1 MIPVPELGPGRTRSS
16 FRSRTFGP
24 RNPMMKIMGIGLSVR
39 WWWPTSPGRGPVME
53 TMSDSPAAARQIVS
67 WWPVTRLLSSISL
80 AVLCGGCEAP
90 RARQPDPTAPPWTLT
105 TSTIPG
111 PGADLP
117 AELNSARAA
126 AMAVVT
132 MPPVS
137 DAWTRREI
145 RLHAALYEAA
155 YHTRLADAADRF
167 LLDEAQ
173 AAPIDLLPITL
184 REFRLRVLSALVGLG
199 HQVAWARWES
209 DPPGSS
215 YEPFPHSRVPATH
228 LGFRVIERVD
238 EQATIIAEVTAHTPG
253 GRRSARRRVTCI
265 WDGVDWSITP
275 RGLRMVW

>member
-1 MIPVPELGPGRTRSS
+1 MEAMSDQVPQPRQTTSWSPITRS
-16 FRSRTFGP
+16 
-24 RNPMMKIMGIGLSVR
+24 
-39 WWWPTSPGRGPVME
+39 
-53 TMSDSPAAARQIVS
+53 
-67 WWPVTRLLSSISL
+67 LSSISL
-80 AVLCGGCEAP
+80 AVLWGGCEAP
-90 RARQPDPTAPPWTLT
+90 PARQSGPTAPPWTLT

-155 YHTRLADAADRF
+155 YHTRLADAAERF

-173 AAPIDLLPITL
+173 AAPIDLLPIKR
-184 REFRLRVLSALVGLG
+184 REFRLRVLSALAGLG
-199 HQVAWARWES
+199 LPVAWARWES
-209 DPPGSS
+209 DPTGRS
-215 YEPFPHSRVPATH
+215 YEPFPHSREPATH
-228 LGFRVIERVD
+228 LGFRVIERID
-238 EQATIIAEVTAHTPG
+238 EQATLIADVSAHTP

-265 WDGVDWSITP
+265 WDGVDWTITA

>member
-1 MIPVPELGPGRTRSS
+1 MTHLPQQ
-16 FRSRTFGP
+16 
-24 RNPMMKIMGIGLSVR
+24 
-39 WWWPTSPGRGPVME
+39 
-53 TMSDSPAAARQIVS
+53 RQTAS
-67 WWPVTRLLSSISL
+67 WSLVTRLLSSVSL
-80 AVLCGGCEAP
+80 AVLSGGCESP
-90 RARQPDPTAPPWTLT
+90 PARQSGPTAPPWTLRA
-105 TSTIPG
+105 STIPG

-137 DAWTRREI
+137 NAWTRREI

-155 YHTRLADAADRF
+155 YHTRLADAAERF
-167 LLDEAQ
+167 LLDEAD

-184 REFRLRVLSALVGLG
+184 REFRLRVLSALVGWG
-199 HQVAWARWES
+199 FPVAWARWES

-215 YEPFPHSRVPATH
+215 YEPFPHSREPATH
-228 LGFRVIERVD
+228 LGFRVIERID
-238 EQATIIAEVTAHTPG
+238 EQATVIAEVTAYTP

-265 WDGVDWSITP
+265 WDGLDWAITP